1 MSIVRIYPAL
11 HSGEWQG
18 AGPGKGTTSAFEA
31 CPGSA
36 EEGVHLSIR
45 HTDVT

>member
-11 HSGEWQG
+11 RSGERQG
-18 AGPGKGTTSAFEA
+18 AGPGEGTTPAFEA

-36 EEGVHLSIR
+36 EEGVQLSIC
-45 HTDVT
+45 TQM